1 MRLSRTNQDRNMD
14 QYEPVQV
21 IPDRNPAKA
30 WLENLAEGVRLAL
43 FRRPTVSGFHVNAN
57 HFIAIAAT
65 SLAVSFAC
73 SFAQVGFGGFFNLQ
87 ALPSE
92 LFWLPLSLLAGY
104 LIGRVAQAPGL
115 VLLVPI
121 AVGSIGI
128 PLTIASSAI
137 WSAVDHQ
144 WLRVPV
150 AFLGDVGIYQ
160 LVFAWWALA
169 TLMAIRRLIV
179 PGNPRAISPAA
190 IVALFVLLPAYFVPS
205 APLWER
211 TFDEKDAANQPG
223 LPRQAFSEKA
233 LYAQP
238 ELLSAAVNQLKSGR
252 AGVDDLYFVGFA
264 PYATQDVFMKETLSI
279 GKLLEERFDTG
290 GRSVSLIS
298 HPSLVEKYP
307 IATLTSLRHVLRE
320 VGERID
326 PEEDVVLL
334 HLTTHGSETH
344 ELSVEFYPLQLQGIR
359 PAEVRAAL
367 DDAGIKWRIVVVSA
381 CYSGGFIE
389 SLKDAHTL
397 IVTASDATHTS
408 FGCGNDFDFTYFS
421 KAYYDEAL
429 RKTRSFTQAFA
440 MAKESVRE
448 REQKEGLQASNPQMY
463 MGEAMKEKLSK
474 LERRLSKGDAIAK

>member
-1 MRLSRTNQDRNMD
+1 MD
-14 QYEPVQV
+14 QYEPAQV

-43 FRRPTVSGFHVNAN
+43 FRRPTAGGFHVNAN
-57 HFIAIAAT
+57 QFIAIAAT
-65 SLAVSFAC
+65 SLTVSFAC
-73 SFAQVGFGGFFNLQ
+73 SFAQVGFAGFFNLQ

-104 LIGRVAQAPGL
+104 LIGRVTQAPGV

-128 PLTIASSAI
+128 PLSIASSAI
-137 WSAVDHQ
+137 WSAVDHH
-144 WLRVPV
+144 WLRVPAAV
-150 AFLGDVGIYQ
+150 LGDMGIYQ

-169 TLMAIRRLIV
+169 ILLAIRRLNV
-179 PGNPRAISPAA
+179 PANPRAISPAA

-211 TFDEKDAANQPG
+211 TFDEEDAADQPG
-223 LPRQAFSEKA
+223 LTRQAFSERA

-238 ELLSAAVNQLKSGR
+238 ELLSAAVDQLKSGR

-279 GKLLEERFDTG
+279 VKLLEERFDTG

-307 IATLTSLRHVLRE
+307 IATLTSLRHVLQK

-334 HLTTHGSETH
+334 HLTTHGSEAH
-344 ELSVEFYPLQLQGIR
+344 ALSVEFYPLQLQGIR

-367 DDAGIKWRIVVVSA
+367 DDAGIKWRIVVISA

-389 SLKDAHTL
+389 ALKDAHTL
-397 IVTASDATHTS
+397 IITASDATHTS

-429 RKTRSFTQAFA
+429 RNTRSFTQAFA
-440 MAKESVRE
+440 MAKESIRE

-474 LERRLSKGDAIAK
+474 LERRLSKGDAIAQ

>member
-1 MRLSRTNQDRNMD
+1 MD
-14 QYEPVQV
+14 QYEPAQV
-21 IPDRNPAKA
+21 IPDRNPVRA
-30 WLENLAEGVRLAL
+30 WLENLVEGVRLAL
-43 FRRPTVSGFHVNAN
+43 FRRPTASGFHVNAN
-57 HFIAIAAT
+57 HVIAIVAT

-73 SFAQVGFGGFFNLQ
+73 SFAQVGRVGFFNPQ
-87 ALPSE
+87 AMPSE

-104 LIGRVAQAPGL
+104 LIGRVTQAPRR

-144 WLRVPV
+144 WLRVPAAV
-150 AFLGDVGIYQ
+150 LGDTGIYQ

-169 TLMAIRRLIV
+169 TLIAIRRLTV
-179 PGNPRAISPAA
+179 PANPRAISPAA
-190 IVALFVLLPAYFVPS
+190 IVALFVLLPVYFVPS

-211 TFDEKDAANQPG
+211 TYDAEDAADQPG
-223 LPRQAFSEKA
+223 LARQAFSETA

-238 ELLSAAVNQLKSGR
+238 ELLRSSVEQLAPGR

-264 PYATQDVFMKETLSI
+264 PYAMQDVFMKETQSI
-279 GKLLEERFDTG
+279 AKLIGERFDTG
-290 GRSVSLIS
+290 GRSISLIS

-307 IATLTSLRHVLRE
+307 IATLTSLRYVLQK

-334 HLTTHGSETH
+334 HLTTHGSQTH
-344 ELSVEFYPLQLQGIR
+344 ELSVEFYPLRLQGIR
-359 PAEVRAAL
+359 PADVRAAL

-389 SLKDAHTL
+389 ALKDAHTL

-429 RKTRSFTQAFA
+429 RKTRSFEQAFA
-440 MAKESVRE
+440 MAKESVRQ

-463 MGEAMKEKLSK
+463 IGEAMKEKLSK

>member
-1 MRLSRTNQDRNMD
+1 MD

-21 IPDRNPAKA
+21 RPDGSPVKA

-43 FRRPTVSGFHVNAN
+43 FRRPAASGFHANAN
-57 HFIAIAAT
+57 HLIAISAT

-73 SFAQVGFGGFFNLQ
+73 SFAQVGFDGYFNLQ
-87 ALPSE
+87 ALPSQM
-92 LFWLPLSLLAGY
+92 FWLPLSLLAGY
-104 LIGRVAQAPGL
+104 LIGRVTPAPEL
-115 VLLVPI
+115 VLLVPV

-128 PLTIASSAI
+128 PLTIVSSAI
-137 WSAVDHQ
+137 WSAVDEQ
-144 WLRVPV
+144 WLRAPAAV
-150 AFLGDVGIYQ
+150 LGDMGIYQ
-160 LVFAWWALA
+160 LVFSWWALS
-169 TLMAIRRLIV
+169 TLLAIRRLIAA
-179 PGNPRAISPAA
+179 PAPRAISPAA
-190 IVALFVLLPAYFVPS
+190 IVALCVLLPAYFVPS

-211 TFDEKDAANQPG
+211 AFDAQDVADQPER
-223 LPRQAFSEKA
+223 PRQAFSETA

-238 ELLSAAVNQLKSGR
+238 ELLSSAVDQLIPGR

-264 PYATQDVFMKETLSI
+264 PYATQDVFMKETRSI
-279 GKLLEERFDTG
+279 GKLLEERFDTV

-298 HPSLVEKYP
+298 HPSVVEKYP
-307 IATLTSLRHVLRE
+307 IATLSSLRYVLKE
-320 VGERID
+320 VGGRID
-326 PEEDVVLL
+326 PEEDLVLL

-359 PAEVRAAL
+359 PADVRAAL

-389 SLKDAHTL
+389 ALKDPHTL

-429 RKTRSFTQAFA
+429 RKTRSFEQAFA
-440 MAKESVRE
+440 MAKESVRQRE
-448 REQKEGLQASNPQMY
+448 RKEGLQASNPQMV
-463 MGEAMKEKLSK
+463 MGEAMREKLLK
-474 LERRLSKGDAIAK
+474 LERRLSKGDAIAN